1 MSGFP
6 PTRLSAVREAASA
19 DPETRR
25 RGFEALVGAY
35 WRAVYKYL
43 RFQARAA
50 PEDAEDL
57 TQGFFA
63 RAYEKGFFDRYDPAR
78 SRFRTY
84 LRLCLDGYV
93 ANERATARTLK
104 RGGGRPMLSLDFEHA
119 EGELSNLPPA
129 QNADPDE
136 YFRREWVRSLFA
148 QAVESLRQRAREGGK
163 EAALVLFERYDLE
176 GPDAAEKPTYAGLAA
191 ELGLPVTQVTNH
203 LAWARRE
210 FRRLAL
216 AALAAQCGSDDE
228 FRAEAR
234 DVFGVDAG
242 R

>member
-6 PTRLSAVREAASA
+6 PTRLSAVREAASP

-25 RGFEALVGAY
+25 RGFEALLGAY
-35 WRAVYKYL
+35 WKAVYKYL
-43 RFQARAA
+43 RFQARVS

-63 RAYEKGFFDRYDPAR
+63 RAFEKGFFDKYDPDR
-78 SRFRTY
+78 GRFRTF
-84 LRLCLDGYV
+84 LRVCLDGYV
-93 ANERATARTLK
+93 SNERAAARTLK
-104 RGGGRPMLSLDFEHA
+104 RGGGRPLLSLDFEAA
-119 EGELSNLPPA
+119 EGELKGLPPA
-129 QNADPDE
+129 PHADPDE

-163 EAALVLFERYDLE
+163 EAALAVFERYDLE
-176 GPDAAEKPTYAGLAA
+176 GPDAALRPTYASLAA

-216 AALAAQCGSDDE
+216 EALSAQCGSDAE

-234 DVFGVDAG
+234 DVFGVDAPG
-242 R
+242 

>member
-6 PTRLSAVREAASA
+6 PTRLSAVREAASH

-43 RFQARAA
+43 RFQARVS

-63 RAYEKGFFDRYDPAR
+63 RAFEKGFFDKYDPDR
-78 SRFRTY
+78 GRFRTF
-84 LRLCLDGYV
+84 LRVCLDGYV
-93 ANERATARTLK
+93 SNERAAARTLK
-104 RGGGRPMLSLDFEHA
+104 RGGGQPMLSLDFEAA
-119 EGELSNLPPA
+119 EGELKGLLPA
-129 QNADPDE
+129 QDADPDE

-148 QAVESLRQRAREGGK
+148 EAVESLRQRAREAGK
-163 EAALVLFERYDLE
+163 EAALAVFERYDLE
-176 GPDAAEKPTYAGLAA
+176 GPDAALRPTYASLAA

-216 AALAAQCGSDDE
+216 LALAAQCGSDEE

-234 DVFGVDAG
+234 DVFGVDAPG
-242 R
+242 

>member
-6 PTRLSAVREAASA
+6 ATRLSAVREAASA
-19 DPETRR
+19 DPERRR
-25 RGFEALVGAY
+25 RGFEALVEGY
-35 WRAVYKYL
+35 WKAVYKYL

-63 RAYEKGFFDRYDPAR
+63 RAYEKGFFDRYDPER
-78 SRFRTY
+78 GRFRTF
-84 LRLCLDGYV
+84 LRVCLDGYV
-93 ANERATARTLK
+93 ANERAAARTRT
-104 RGGGRPMLSLDFEHA
+104 RGGGRPLLSLDFGA
-119 EGELSNLPPA
+119 VEGELRELPA
-129 QNADPDE
+129 REGDDPDE
-136 YFRREWVRSLFA
+136 YFRREWVRGVFA
-148 QAVESLRQRAREGGK
+148 QAVEALRAHARAAGK
-163 EAALVLFERYDLE
+163 DAALAVFERYDLE
-176 GPDAAEKPTYAGLAA
+176 GPEAAEKPTYAGLAR

-210 FRRLAL
+210 FRRLAME
-216 AALAAQCGSDDE
+216 ALAAQCGSDRE

-234 DVFGVDAG
+234 DLFGVEAP